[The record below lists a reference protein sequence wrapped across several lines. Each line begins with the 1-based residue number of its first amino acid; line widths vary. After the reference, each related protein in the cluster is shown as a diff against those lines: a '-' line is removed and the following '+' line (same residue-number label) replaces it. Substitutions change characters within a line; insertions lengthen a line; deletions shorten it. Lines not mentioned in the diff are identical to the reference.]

1 MAPDTIFL
9 QFLMN
14 LYLLLKKTDLIEKK
28 MEKKSYFK
36 KNDLTELPRGFAMTM
51 QENVKS
57 IEKKKK
63 KKKNQLR
70 EKVRFN
76 AHCIPLAENP
86 QI

>member
-1 MAPDTIFL
+1 
-9 QFLMN
+9 MN

-28 MEKKSYFK
+28 NGKKKLFK

-63 KKKNQLR
+63 KKIN
-70 EKVRFN
+70 
-76 AHCIPLAENP
+76 
-86 QI
+86 

>member
-1 MAPDTIFL
+1 
-9 QFLMN
+9 
-14 LYLLLKKTDLIEKK
+14 

-63 KKKNQLR
+63 KKKSTERKSL
-70 EKVRFN
+70 
-76 AHCIPLAENP
+76 L
-86 QI
+86 

>member
-1 MAPDTIFL
+1 
-9 QFLMN
+9 
-14 LYLLLKKTDLIEKK
+14 

-63 KKKNQLR
+63 KKKKSTER
-70 EKVRFN
+70 KS
-76 AHCIPLAENP
+76 PL
-86 QI
+86 

>member
-1 MAPDTIFL
+1 
-9 QFLMN
+9 MN
-14 LYLLLKKTDLIEKK
+14 LYLLLEKTDLIKK
-28 MEKKSYFK
+28 NGKKIVIFK

-57 IEKKKK
+57 IGE

-70 EKVRFN
+70 EKVCFN
-76 AHCIPLAENP
+76 AHCILLAENP

>member
-1 MAPDTIFL
+1 
-9 QFLMN
+9 MN

-28 MEKKSYFK
+28 MEKKLFK

-63 KKKNQLR
+63 KKKKSTERKSL
-70 EKVRFN
+70 
-76 AHCIPLAENP
+76 L
-86 QI
+86 